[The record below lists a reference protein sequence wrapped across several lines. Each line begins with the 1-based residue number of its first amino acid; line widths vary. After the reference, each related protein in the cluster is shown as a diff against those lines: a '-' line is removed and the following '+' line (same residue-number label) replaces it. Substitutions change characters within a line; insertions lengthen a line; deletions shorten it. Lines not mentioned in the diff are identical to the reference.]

1 MTEIDHCYFCLC
13 LMCNQ
18 YASFIY
24 AVTSSRHCLGFD
36 GKSYNVGDVW
46 KPTNNSQCTCTA
58 ELLFQCS
65 WPSFVFTFPPLK
77 PTTVFKVCLDN
88 ELRIRNPGDEW
99 LNDPTTKCTC
109 SRNKFALC
117 TILKEPVCMDSSS
130 RIRKHQETW
139 LKNDCIKCTC
149 INGSVNC
156 TRYEVNVTY
165 GLFEVKTYPI
175 CERCLH
181 TFENDSSEDCKG
193 KESNDHTKAFR

>member
-1 MTEIDHCYFCLC
+1 
-13 LMCNQ
+13 MCNQ

-130 RIRKHQETW
+130 RIRKYQETW
-139 LKNDCIKCTC
+139 LKNDCIKCAC
-149 INGSVNC
+149 INGSINC